1 MAGGFLLEGMD
12 TMKRRFAII
21 EAAVSCG
28 SPTRGSEG
36 AYDALVRAGLPGL
49 FGGAALL
56 PMEKLAPC
64 GDWPDGLRH
73 LDTVMEV
80 CRRVRANTLAALGRG
95 EYPVVI
101 GGDHSCAMGTLAA
114 LGEFYGAENLAVV
127 YVDAHTDINTDRTSA
142 SGYIHGMDLAAAC
155 GLCCDELTVG
165 KNRVNLLG
173 ENLHIIGARSIDP
186 PEYGVVEQA
195 GAHLYTAET
204 VRRLGLEAVLAR
216 VLPALSGKRVHI
228 SFDVDVLD
236 PSEFA
241 ATGYNIPF
249 GLTVGEAGQ
258 ILSAVLDTGLTVS
271 FECVEYNP
279 AMDPMG
285 KDLDTLMGIFRM
297 VSEKLR

>member
-1 MAGGFLLEGMD
+1 
-12 TMKRRFAII
+12 MKKEDAMERSFALV
-21 EAAVSCG
+21 EAAISCG

-36 AYDALVRAGLPGL
+36 AFDALVRAGLPAL
-49 FGGAALL
+49 FEDAALA

-64 GDWPDGLRH
+64 PVWRSELRH

-80 CRRVRANTLAALGRG
+80 CRRLRANILKVLERG
-95 EYPVVI
+95 EYPIVI
-101 GGDHSCAMGTLAA
+101 GGDHSCAMGSLAA

-127 YVDAHTDINTDRTSA
+127 YVDAHTDINTDQTSG

-186 PEYGVVEQA
+186 PEYGVVGRA
-195 GAHLYTAET
+195 GAHLHT
-204 VRRLGLEAVLAR
+204 VREVRERGLEAVLLEI
-216 VLPALSGKRVHI
+216 LPAVDGKHVHI

-236 PSEFA
+236 PAEFT
-241 ATGYNIPF
+241 ATGYNIPD
-249 GLTVGEAGQ
+249 GLTVAEVER
-258 ILSAVLDTGLTVS
+258 ILSAVLDTGRTCS

-279 AMDPMG
+279 TMDRSK
-285 KDLDTLMGIFRM
+285 KDLNTLMGILRM
-297 VSEKLR
+297 VSEKLS

>member
-1 MAGGFLLEGMD
+1 ME
-12 TMKRRFAII
+12 RSFALV

-36 AYDALVRAGLPGL
+36 AFDALVGAGLPAL
-49 FGGAALL
+49 FGNAALM
-56 PMEKLAPC
+56 PMEKLTPC
-64 GDWPDGLRH
+64 QTWRSGLRH
-73 LDTVMEV
+73 LGTVMEV
-80 CRRVRANTLAALGRG
+80 CRRLRRSVLDALGRG

-127 YVDAHTDINTDRTSA
+127 YVDAHTDINTDQTSE
-142 SGYIHGMDLAAAC
+142 SGCIHGMDLAAAC

-165 KNRVNLLG
+165 KNKVNLLG

-195 GAHLYTAET
+195 GAHLHTARE
-204 VRRLGLEAVLAR
+204 VQERGVEAVLAEI
-216 VLPALSGKRVHI
+216 LSALEGKHVHI

-236 PSEFA
+236 PAEFT
-241 ATGYNIPF
+241 ATGYNIPE
-249 GLTVGEAGQ
+249 GLTIPEAERV
-258 ILSAVLDTGLTVS
+258 LSAVLDTGRTCS

-279 AMDPMG
+279 TMDRSK
-285 KDLDTLMGIFRM
+285 KDLNTLMGILRM
-297 VSEKLR
+297 VSERLK